1 MLGKIFL
8 KVSNKNNKILFV
20 EVFGKNNMLKDSLIN
35 NVSKS
40 LPALMYENWR
50 KYFFFKLQS
59 LLLRV
64 VLLVCCVPDA
74 ALGRI

>member
-50 KYFFFKLQS
+50 K
-59 LLLRV
+59 
-64 VLLVCCVPDA
+64 
-74 ALGRI
+74 

>member
-50 KYFFFKLQS
+50 KYIFLNYK
-59 LLLRV
+59 
-64 VLLVCCVPDA
+64 VCCSV
-74 ALGRI
+74 LCYSYVVFLMLL